1 MKTKLLF
8 IFLLLICST
17 ATRAQNPA
25 TGLQAAF
32 EADSVKLE
40 AGRTFHNSIVLLN
53 RTTGDVIIDSVVAAR
68 EYPGLLFTP
77 TFSGVISKNENQ
89 TLKVRMIAGS
99 ELLLSGINQIE
110 YFIFYKKNN
119 IARQTR
125 ISFQLVMESHGY
137 IAISGA
143 AGETFF
149 NPSASENFVRLMVEN
164 PGYSPM
170 NITLKYELMPG
181 DIISIIERPTTVY
194 LAPRQK
200 QLITLRLKK
209 HRSTVFYPDINLYIT
224 ATESGK
230 TEVLSTTTIPIQ
242 VITNNRQVGYAGIEN
257 LYKNFAELSFS
268 RSGIANE
275 YTQFKANMERK
286 VGAGTTLGFN
296 TTTDYFTRQNY
307 LHMYDTRL
315 ELKSQKLNLAI
326 GNIYGS
332 DYDVN
337 LSGRGIKA
345 GYQQGN
351 SEVEAIA
358 MENNFLL
365 FTNIDQI
372 YPGNSFAVKYAH
384 HFKNQQRGYINFIWN
399 DNNAFTRSS
408 ALISNFKLP
417 VYTDSVHALVIEGGV
432 SEERSNDPLITQQ
445 AQKGAAAG
453 IDYQYVKNRITFSS
467 NNYFSTPFYA
477 GIRRGSLALNEMLTY
492 RLGATSIFARYL
504 ATVNKPRY
512 FLPSDAHGIY
522 HFNNDLYQ
530 THQVES
536 GINLKGNKIRI
547 GFVPN
552 YSYQRLR
559 SFYRNLEYE
568 AYRIRVELSGSFQK
582 HFVSLSA
589 DGGLSKLNDHPERF
603 YAARYWLSY
612 RIGSFNADAMI
623 DMNPV
628 NLYDIGIYQ
637 QENYINYSTGI
648 GYSLNTKNKKLT
660 ANINASYNRM
670 NAYNNSH
677 AFLNTN
683 ASYRI
688 ASNWYATGM
697 ASYAKYINTGQ
708 PYAGNSSIS
717 NYQLKIGLKR
727 TFGTNMTA
735 VGNKITLELFEDD
748 NLNGIK
754 DQNEK
759 ILSNVLVRL
768 NNNIV
773 AMTNA
778 RGIVK
783 YSNLEDGSYAVSIYK
798 NNLRLPVLQND
809 SIVVTHNKTF
819 KIPVIKTNPVAGKLK
834 EIKERYDAETADIMG
849 ITIYAQNTETKKLET
864 AVTDAEGSFAFQ
876 LPQGQYRIYI
886 ENDRYEIVNNAQQI
900 TVQNGQVTQP
910 VVFEFK
916 KKDIIIKVKKF

>member
-1 MKTKLLF
+1 MKPKLLF
-8 IFLLLICST
+8 ILLLLLCSA
-17 ATRAQNPA
+17 ATLAQNPA
-25 TGLQAAF
+25 TGLHAAF

-53 RTTGDVIIDSVVAAR
+53 RGASDVMIDSVVPAR
-68 EYPGLLFTP
+68 KYPGILFSP
-77 TFSGVISKNENQ
+77 AFSGVISKNENQ

-99 ELLLSGINQIE
+99 ELLLSGISQVE
-110 YFIFYKKNN
+110 YVIFYKENN
-119 IARQTR
+119 IARQAR
-125 ISFQLVMESHGY
+125 ISFQLVMESHAY
-137 IAISGA
+137 VAISGA
-143 AGETFF
+143 GGETFF
-149 NPSASENFVRLMVEN
+149 NPSASENFIRLLVEN

-181 DIISIIERPTTVY
+181 DLISIIEKPATVY
-194 LAPRQK
+194 LGPRQK

-209 HRSTVFYPDINLYIT
+209 HRSAVFYPDINLYIT

-242 VITNNRQVGYAGIEN
+242 VITNNRQVGYAGGEN

-268 RSGIANE
+268 RSGMANE
-275 YTQFKANMERK
+275 YTQLKANVERK
-286 VGAGTTLGFN
+286 IGAGTTLGFN

-326 GNIYGS
+326 GNIYGNE
-332 DYDVN
+332 YDVN
-337 LSGRGIKA
+337 LSGRGLKA
-345 GYQQGN
+345 GYRQGS

-372 YPGNSFAVKYAH
+372 YPGKSFAVKYAH
-384 HFKNQQRGYINFIWN
+384 NFENQQRGYINFIWN

-408 ALISNFKLP
+408 ALISNFNMP
-417 VYTDSVHALVIEGGV
+417 VYSDSAHALVIEGGV
-432 SEERSNDPLITQQ
+432 SEERSNDPLVTQ
-445 AQKGAAAG
+445 AEQKGAAAG
-453 IDYQYVKNRITFSS
+453 LDYQYVKNRITFSS
-467 NNYFSTPFYA
+467 NNYYSTPYYA
-477 GIRRGSLALNEMLTY
+477 GIRRGSLTLNEMLTY
-492 RLGATSIFARYL
+492 RLGAASVFARYM
-504 ATVNKPRY
+504 ATVNKPRF
-512 FLPSDAHGIY
+512 FLPSDAQGAY

-530 THQVES
+530 THQAES
-536 GINLKGNKIRI
+536 GINLQGQKIRI
-547 GFVPN
+547 GIVPN
-552 YSYQRLR
+552 YNYQRLR

-568 AYRIRVELSGSFQK
+568 AYRMRMELSGSFQK
-582 HFVSLSA
+582 HFISLTA
-589 DGGLSKLNDHPERF
+589 DGGLSKLNDNPELF
-603 YAARYWLSY
+603 FAARYWLSY
-612 RIGSFNADAMI
+612 RIGPFNADAMI

-628 NLYDIGIYQ
+628 NVYDIGIYQ
-637 QENYINYSTGI
+637 HENYVNYSTGI

-660 ANINASYNRM
+660 ANVNASYNRVS
-670 NAYNNSH
+670 AYNNSH

-688 ASNWYATGM
+688 ARNWYATGM
-697 ASYAKYINTGQ
+697 ASYAKYMNIGQ
-708 PYAGNSSIS
+708 PYAGNSSID
-717 NYQLKIGLKR
+717 NFQLRIGLKR
-727 TFGTNMTA
+727 TLGTNMTA
-735 VGNKITLELFEDD
+735 TGNKITLELFEDD

-754 DQNEK
+754 DQSEK
-759 ILSNVLVRL
+759 ALGNVLVRL

-798 NNLRLPVLQND
+798 SNLRLPVLLND
-809 SIVVTHNKTF
+809 SISVTHNQTF
-819 KIPVIKTNPVAGKLK
+819 KIPVIKTNPVTGKLK

-849 ITIYAQNTETKKLET
+849 IAIYAQNTETRKTVT
-864 AVTDAEGSFAFQ
+864 AVTDVEGNFAFQ

-886 ENDRYEIVNNAQQI
+886 ENDRYEIVNNTQQI
-900 TVQNGQVTQP
+900 TVQNGQAIQP
-910 VVFEFK
+910 VIFEFK